1 MAEGPSINFMIFI
14 FLFVENCLYY
24 DAIHDFPVWLRTDS
38 NPPDIN
44 RFQAILEIALFNSNI
59 FMYIT
64 LT

>member
-14 FLFVENCLYY
+14 FLFVENCLLY
-24 DAIHDFPVWLRTDS
+24 DAIHDFPVLLRADS
-38 NPPDIN
+38 NLADN
-44 RFQAILEIALFNSNI
+44 RFQAMVEIALFNSNI